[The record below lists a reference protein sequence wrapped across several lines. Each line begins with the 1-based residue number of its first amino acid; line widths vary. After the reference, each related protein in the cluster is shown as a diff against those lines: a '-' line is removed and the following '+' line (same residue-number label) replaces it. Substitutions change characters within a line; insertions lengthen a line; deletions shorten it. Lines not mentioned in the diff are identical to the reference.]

1 MNRKRHKSL
10 REIIYSM
17 LLVYTRVYPYETR
30 LYSGVSLFY
39 LYAFACIRPFLV
51 CYSNTLEVFES
62 RKRK

>member
-1 MNRKRHKSL
+1 
-10 REIIYSM
+10 M

-51 CYSNTLEVFES
+51 CYSNTIEVFES